1 MEEMTIS
8 KKIILGFSVVII
20 LVVMN
25 VLMAY
30 QLFERNHAFMN
41 SVLDESIAQL
51 QSGSVTDTDLIKSLT
66 QHKAESD
73 AFAQH
78 SKMML
83 IVLAIISITM
93 GLAIS
98 FFIARSITRSIEL
111 TERFRELP
119 QNVESEVI
127 SIHRTKSHESAGKN

>member
-1 MEEMTIS
+1 MNYVSQKDKIMEEMTIS

-25 VLMAY
+25 TLMAY

-41 SVLDESIAQL
+41 TALDESIAKL
-51 QSGSVTDTDLIKSLT
+51 QSGSATNTDIIQSLT
-66 QHKAESD
+66 QLKAESD
-73 AFAQH
+73 ALAQH

-83 IVLAIISITM
+83 IVLAMMSIIM

-98 FFIARSITRSIEL
+98 FFIARSITNSIEL
-111 TERFRELP
+111 MERLRE
-119 QNVESEVI
+119 
-127 SIHRTKSHESAGKN
+127 